1 MTTINNTCKLTLP
14 SKCLGGK
21 PKILKLKARNKM
33 SNTKFQLKNVRLSF
47 PSLFKKAVFDGVPS
61 KYEATFLISVKDQAS
76 IINLVES
83 KMDEFLIGKFGSA
96 AKIPK
101 ALKRTCFTDGNTK
114 DYDGYED
121 HMAFKA
127 GSNSRPTV
135 IGRDKAPITE
145 DDDIVYAGC
154 YVNAIVDFWYSDHP
168 KGGKQ
173 CLANLLGVQFVREG
187 ESFSAAGGDCTDE
200 FDEVEVED
208 DEF

>member
-1 MTTINNTCKLTLP
+1 M
-14 SKCLGGK
+14 
-21 PKILKLKARNKM
+21 
-33 SNTKFQLKNVRLSF
+33 LKNVRLSF
-47 PSLFKKAVFDGVPS
+47 PSIFKKSVFDG
-61 KYEATFLISVKDQAS
+61 KEGKFEATLLIHKDDQEKMVE
-76 IINLVES
+76 LVES
-83 KMDEFLIGKFGSA
+83 KMQKFLVEKFGSA

-101 ALKRTCFTDGNTK
+101 SLKRTCFKDGDEC
-114 DYDGYED
+114 DYDGYEN

-135 IGRDKAPITE
+135 INRDKSPVIE
-145 DDDIVYAGC
+145 DDNVIYAGC

-173 CLANLLGVQFVREG
+173 CLANLLGVQFVKDG
-187 ESFSAAGGDCTDE
+187 ESFGAGGQDVTDE